1 MFTVL
6 QRVTLVFTGVVF
18 AVSPF
23 CSGAE
28 RPDAKVLA
36 DQIGTNAGL
45 AVLLGSPDPQLAIEL
60 ARATELTIYVQSADA
75 EQVRAARAAAETA
88 GLLGQR
94 IFVDQGTPERI
105 QLAGNVA
112 DAIFV
117 TDPALAGNDAGQE
130 LIRVLRPGGKAIVG
144 ERQIVKPSVAG
155 TDSWSHP
162 YHGPDNNPLSSDQL
176 ARAPYTTQFLA
187 EPLFSS
193 QPEVTVAAG
202 GRVFKAFGHM
212 TFRAYQNASIN
223 TLLGMSAYNGAVLW
237 KRPLKPGF
245 MIHRNTMIA
254 TADTLYMADDE
265 SCKLIDAATG
275 RLVDQIIP
283 PADQVDGPVW
293 KWMAIENEILY
304 ALMGPAEVQAPVA
317 KGTDNHIGGW
327 PWAMWPGYDYS
338 DPRTAWG
345 FGRSLIAIDLK
356 TRKILWNHR
365 EEQPLDS
372 RGVCMKNGRIYF
384 FCPGKFLGAIDT
396 KTGQESWKTSDPAL
410 LAAIGPN
417 EKAQFY
423 VTGFATTTYIKSSG
437 QVLMFAGPQRSSL
450 VAVAAEDG
458 KLLWQRKGGNFQLVL
473 RPDAIFALGDQF
485 GKSFKFDYLTGKV
498 LGEFVGRRACTRA
511 PGTID
516 SVFCRATE
524 GTIRWDVASNA
535 LQHISPM
542 RPACHDGVIVSDG
555 LLYWGPWICGCQ
567 LSLVGIIC
575 ATPAADATLQPPVD
589 QPNQLQIFR
598 EDVRQV
604 QPFNTALADWPA
616 YQGNNQRTRSTAAIV
631 PQDAVLKWT
640 WKPAAP
646 MVPTAPIAAGGA
658 VFVAGSDGLVRS
670 LDAASGQL
678 RWKASTAGSIFYPPA
693 IDHGRAYVGSNDGR
707 VYAFEA
713 TTGNP
718 LWRFRAAP
726 ADRKIPVYGQLAS
739 TWPVAGGVIV
749 SDGTL
754 YAAAGISH
762 FDGTHVYALDAI
774 TGQSKWHNDSSGKLD
789 PDVQNGVSLCGNLRL
804 DGDTLS
810 FPGGNVYATAAYD
823 TRTGQCRNKPAGPHT
838 ARRVF
843 LWPRSLWEPILADDF
858 ATPAGQVRLR
868 PAPGGRTIPIS
879 LYPPGADKPLWT
891 ISVVSYAGSAA
902 TANALLVL
910 ARTVE
915 TDNGQPAPYRL
926 LALKYRD
933 GSTLWSH
940 PLPGVPV
947 HWGLAVDSLGRV
959 VVSLED
965 GQVLC
970 FAAGN

>member
-1 MFTVL
+1 MTRLFVGLTVATP
-6 QRVTLVFTGVVF
+6 TLCF
-18 AVSPF
+18 
-23 CSGAE
+23 GAE
-28 RPDAKVLA
+28 RVDAKALA
-36 DQIGTNAGL
+36 GRIGTNSGI
-45 AVLLGSPDPQLAIEL
+45 AVVLGAPDPQFAVEF
-60 ARATELTIYVQSADA
+60 ARATELTVYVQSADV
-75 EQVRAARAAAETA
+75 EQVRAARAAAEAA
-88 GLLGQR
+88 GLLGRR
-94 IFVDQGTPERI
+94 IFIDQGEPGRI

-112 DAIFV
+112 DAILV
-117 TDPALAGNDAGQE
+117 TDVALAGGDAGQRE
-130 LIRVLRPGGKAIVG
+130 LIRVLCPGGKAIVG
-144 ERQIVKPSVAG
+144 DKQIVKPAPAG

-162 YHGPDNNPLSSDQL
+162 YHGPDNNPLSADQL

-223 TLLGMSAYNGAVLW
+223 TLFGMSAYNGAILW
-237 KRPLKPGF
+237 KRTLKPGF

-254 TADTLYMADDE
+254 TAGTLYMADEE
-265 SCKLIDAATG
+265 SCKLMDAATG
-275 RLVDQIIP
+275 KIVDQIIP

-293 KWMAIENEILY
+293 KWMAIENNVLY
-304 ALMGPAEVQAPVA
+304 AMLGPAEVQAPVA
-317 KGTDNHIGGW
+317 KGTDTRIGGW
-327 PWAMWPGYDYS
+327 PWAMWPGYDYA
-338 DPRTAWG
+338 DPKTAWG
-345 FGRSLIAIDLK
+345 FGRSFIAIDLK
-356 TRKILWNHR
+356 TRKILWNYR
-365 EEQPLDS
+365 AEQPLDS
-372 RGVCMKNGRIYF
+372 RGVCMKDGRIYF

-396 KTGQESWKTSDPAL
+396 KTGLEAWRTSDAAL

-423 VTGFATTTYIKSSG
+423 VTGFATTTYIKCNNH
-437 QVLMFAGPQRSSL
+437 VLMFAGPQRSSL
-450 VAVAAEDG
+450 VAVSADDG

-473 RPDAIFALGDQF
+473 RYDAIFALGDQF

-511 PGTID
+511 TGTID

-575 ATPAADATLQPPVD
+575 ATPASDATLQPPLD
-589 QPNQLQIFR
+589 QPGQLQTFR
-598 EDVRQV
+598 KDPGQV
-604 QPFNTALADWPA
+604 QPFNTAPADWPA
-616 YQGNNQRTRSTAAIV
+616 YQGNNQRTRVTAATI
-631 PQDAVLKWT
+631 PPDAALKWT
-640 WKPAAP
+640 WKPASP
-646 MVPTAPIAAGGA
+646 IVPTAPVAAGGA

-670 LDAASGQL
+670 IDAATGQL
-678 RWKASTAGSIFYPPA
+678 RWKADTAGSIFFPPA

-713 TTGNP
+713 ATGNP

-726 ADRKIPVYGQLAS
+726 SERKIPVYGQLAS
-739 TWPVAGGVIV
+739 TWPVAGGVLV
-749 SDGTL
+749 SDGIL

-774 TGQSKWHNDSSGKLD
+774 TGLTKWHNDSSGKLD

-804 DGDTLS
+804 DGDALS
-810 FPGGNVYATAAYD
+810 FPGGNVYAVATYD
-823 TRTGQCRNKPAGPHT
+823 TRTGQCRNKPAGAHT
-838 ARRVF
+838 TRRVF
-843 LWPRSLWEPILADDF
+843 LWPRSLWEPIETDD
-858 ATPAGQVRLR
+858 LS
-868 PAPGGRTIPIS
+868 PAPGARLQLRSDRGGRKYLSLHLPGMSQPSWSMSIS
-879 LYPPGADKPLWT
+879 A
-891 ISVVSYAGSAA
+891 YAGSVAVSTVA
-902 TANALLVL
+902 LVL
-910 ARTVE
+910 ARPADTE
-915 TDNGQPAPYRL
+915 NGQPVPYRL
-926 LALKYRD
+926 LALNHQGKV
-933 GSTLWSH
+933 LWSH
-940 PLPGVPV
+940 PMPAAPV
-947 HWGLAVDSLGRV
+947 HWGLAVDSQGSV

-970 FAAGN
+970 FGVKDVAR